1 MYEHNICCSKLVEDL
16 RSPCLRVFRP
26 YFMLTYVKRGLPV
39 FRLKRAS
46 STYYSIFH
54 MLFFVAYWSLVI
66 YIRFQYELRELN
78 FSKPQR
84 ESNFKL
90 LLFFF
95 IQESRR
101 NNKCDRGDVIHTV
114 VIE

>member
-26 YFMLTYVKRGLPV
+26 YFMLTYVKRALPV

-54 MLFFVAYWSLVI
+54 VIFCCILVSCYSLSVRVERIELLQHHKGNQTLNCYYFFLFKKAEEITNVI
-66 YIRFQYELRELN
+66 GGMSFTL
-78 FSKPQR
+78 
-84 ESNFKL
+84 
-90 LLFFF
+90 
-95 IQESRR
+95 
-101 NNKCDRGDVIHTV
+101 
-114 VIE
+114 